1 MISFPGNNDSRSS
14 WHKVTFPHD
23 IGCATHSLQQDR
35 TAAFVT
41 LQTLRGKRVNRDSS
55 HCTEALQSADGN
67 GNAAAVLR
75 LLFAK
80 YCSMVTNGLPATSA
94 KRTFFVCER
103 GGNSVVCLRF
113 LTSDVRVSCL
123 AVQFAEHWTSTSW
136 LCCSAVADAVTVN
149 ASAAGVSLQFVRCEK
164 FRQVTLLP
172 QVNNEGSVHDLY
184 RD

>member
-1 MISFPGNNDSRSS
+1 MTADLPGTKSHFRMTLAVQHIPYSKTGQRPSWLYRHYAENVSTETVHTVLKLCSRPM
-14 WHKVTFPHD
+14 VT
-23 IGCATHSLQQDR
+23 
-35 TAAFVT
+35 VT
-41 LQTLRGKRVNRDSS
+41 
-55 HCTEALQSADGN
+55 
-67 GNAAAVLR
+67 AAAVLR

-123 AVQFAEHWTSTSW
+123 AVQFAEHWTSASW